1 MAIEDMIK
9 EFDTRDIE
17 NKSLY
22 RWARLAGL
30 TAAGLVIGV
39 VGNLVLT
46 LDKPVDA
53 LFINV
58 AGNIITLDVDKLFS
72 AIGAYK
78 ILSKYE
84 SFSFAV
90 VGAMALINGY
100 CAYRNL
106 KRINENSRAM
116 GRLEK
121 EIEYE
126 NEYLRIN
133 NKVS

>member
-1 MAIEDMIK
+1 MIK
-9 EFDTRDIE
+9 EFGDLDTE

-39 VGNLVLT
+39 VGNLVLN
-46 LDKPVDA
+46 LDKPIDG

-58 AGNIITLDVDKLFS
+58 TGNIVELDVDKLFS

-90 VGAMALINGY
+90 LGAMALINGY
-100 CAYRNL
+100 CVYRNL
-106 KRINENSRAM
+106 KRANENSRAM

-126 NEYLRIN
+126 IEYLRIN
-133 NKVS
+133 NADSLIDI